1 MDLALIERLM
11 KLLENSGL
19 DTLDV
24 TEGEVRIRLSKSAP
38 IAMESARGNQASTAD
53 RLPDEVAQTGV
64 HPSRVIIEA
73 GLSGTFYRA
82 PTPGGEPFIKMGDT
96 VSDGDRLALI
106 EAMKM
111 LNPVESEVD
120 GVVCA
125 ILVDDA
131 TPVEPGTALF
141 EIEKTGP

>member
-1 MDLALIERLM
+1 M
-11 KLLENSGL
+11 
-19 DTLDV
+19 
-24 TEGEVRIRLSKSAP
+24 
-38 IAMESARGNQASTAD
+38 
-53 RLPDEVAQTGV
+53 
-64 HPSRVIIEA
+64 IIEA

-82 PTPGGEPFIKMGDT
+82 PMPGGEPFIKVGD
-96 VSDGDRLALI
+96 VVRDGDRLALI

-120 GVVCA
+120 GIVKA

-141 EIEKTGP
+141 EIEKTDR